1 MKRRN
6 RMSRNDLSSALLLLI
21 LLPVTVI
28 AQLQRDVAP
37 LTPWAAP
44 LFWQPVQSE
53 SKAAFERR
61 MLGGN
66 AGKEYAS
73 SDITA
78 DAQTPANSLVFVG
91 MTPCR
96 LVDTRIMQG
105 FTGAFG
111 PPNLIAGASRTFPIQ
126 SSSTCSIPSIA
137 QAYSFN
143 ITVVPFGF
151 LGFITVWP

>member
-1 MKRRN
+1 MMRRN
-6 RMSRNDLSSALLLLI
+6 RMSRNDLSYALLLLL

-44 LFWQPVQSE
+44 LFWQPNQPE
-53 SKAAFERR
+53 SKAAFERQ
-61 MLGGN
+61 MLAADARSEN
-66 AGKEYAS
+66 AFSGL
-73 SDITA
+73 TP

-96 LVDTRIMQG
+96 IVDTRIMQG

-137 QAYSFN
+137 QAYSF
-143 ITVVPFGF
+143 
-151 LGFITVWP
+151 